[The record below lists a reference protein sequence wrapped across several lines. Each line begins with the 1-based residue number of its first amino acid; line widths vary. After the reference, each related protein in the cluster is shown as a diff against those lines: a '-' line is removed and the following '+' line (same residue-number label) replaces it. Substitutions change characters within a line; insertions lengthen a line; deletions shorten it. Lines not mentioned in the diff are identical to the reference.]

1 MGKQQLSLGWKL
13 LPALCI
19 GILLFLVS
27 YLVTS
32 SDNRDE
38 LWHGAIK
45 DLGIIIF
52 GIAAVEIVWKMAGG
66 APIDITLDEIKT
78 VSADMRETTSKSL
91 ASLQTANSNILG
103 TSSRIE
109 TLVEKMNTIVEAANR
124 TGVINIG
131 ANQEEVGFPPGE
143 IARRAHVATRNIEL
157 CGTTLYV
164 VYSND
169 AALNAVLAAAKRGVA
184 VRILL
189 PSPAADEKILVAN
202 FKGRFLDDIKSGALS
217 KEIARKIAAGNEQFS
232 SLEVKLLA
240 KKTLTMALVCIDET
254 MIVTPYLYEKQTSE
268 SPRFQISGSTSPLFQ
283 IYLSEFNALFA
294 IAETMVLPQTK
305 PAQQQLAGS
314 AQPSR

>member
-13 LPALCI
+13 LPAVCI
-19 GILLFLVS
+19 SLLLFLLS
-27 YLVTS
+27 YLVTPLA
-32 SDNRDE
+32 NRDE

-78 VSADMRETTSKSL
+78 VSADMRETTSKNL
-91 ASLQTANSNILG
+91 ASLQTANSNILS

-109 TLVEKMNTIVEAANR
+109 TLVEKMSTIVEAANR
-124 TGVINIG
+124 TGVIDIG
-131 ANQEEVGFPPGE
+131 ANQEQVGFTPGE
-143 IARRAHVATRNIEL
+143 IARRAHEATRHIEL
-157 CGTTLYV
+157 CGSTLYV

-202 FKGRFLDDIKSGALS
+202 FKDRFLDDIKSGALF
-217 KEIARKIAAGNEQFS
+217 KEIIRKIAAGNEQFP
-232 SLEVKLLA
+232 SLGLKLLA

-268 SPRFQISGSTSPLFQ
+268 SPRFKISGTTTSLFQ
-283 IYLSEFNALFA
+283 IYLSEFNALFE
-294 IAETMVLPQTK
+294 IAETMVLPQTN
-305 PAQQQLAGS
+305 PAPQQLTETGA
-314 AQPSR
+314 A